1 MKTDF
6 ITTFEEYFSLCVKA
20 NSYVDCMR
28 IMIPKYTKYREI
40 VKQKHPQIWDNILLI
55 IKTYHNERIQS
66 EVPS

>member
-1 MKTDF
+1 
-6 ITTFEEYFSLCVKA
+6 
-20 NSYVDCMR
+20 
-28 IMIPKYTKYREI
+28 MIPKYTSYREI